1 MSCSVSQIRMID
13 INLNFC
19 YWYIYIYF
27 FSAEKDMIL
36 LRILA
41 STPMNDCEMT
51 CLGLMWWMW
60 RWMWTEHQKMFL
72 QYWQIFLCEN
82 WTLRLPM
89 GNVCA
94 WWLSGNCVGVR
105 GVFQWLFMWV
115 YKYSLLAPVSWRI
128 LFFMVWFC
136 QQLRYDY
143 LNDTNVLNVSFR
155 NLQFSF
161 SFSCC
166 THDLNDII
174 CWWTNN
180 HGQNIFFCDW
190 SWAFSWTIS
199 CCCFKFQ
206 NENCFSGTFDGVYI
220 SCLLF

>member
-13 INLNFC
+13 INLVFLPFVFQLKKTGSC
-19 YWYIYIYF
+19 WE
-27 FSAEKDMIL
+27 SWQAHQWMTEMI
-36 LRILA
+36 
-41 STPMNDCEMT
+41 
-51 CLGLMWWMW
+51 CLGPMWWLW
-60 RWMWTEHQKMFL
+60 RWVWTEHQIMFL

-82 WTLRLPM
+82 WTVRLPVR
-89 GNVCA
+89 NVCA

-105 GVFQWLFMWV
+105 GVFQWLLMWV

-136 QQLRYDY
+136 RIEVGFFY
-143 LNDTNVLNVSFR
+143 LNDTNVFNVSFK

-180 HGQNIFFCDW
+180 HGDKKKICDW

-199 CCCFKFQ
+199 CCFKFE
-206 NENCFSGTFDGVYI
+206 NENCFSSTFDVVYI
-220 SCLLF
+220 SCHLF